1 MSYSAPAKK
10 CPTGL
15 PAWMATF
22 ADLMALLMCFFVLL
36 LSFSEM
42 DVIKFKQIAG
52 SMQMAFGVQRQ
63 VEAKIMPK
71 GTSIIAQEFSPGK
84 PQPTVIEDIRQFTT
98 DDQKDNLDWVQ
109 ADFKEQSPVESPEPG
124 EADQKSP
131 EQPDPQQVMILEELQ
146 QEVAEGLIDID
157 SEPGVTI
164 IRIQEK
170 GSFPSG
176 SASLT
181 ASFEPV
187 IRKIA
192 EVLAATDGDI
202 YVAGHTDDI
211 PISTAR
217 FRSNWELS
225 AARSVTVTHKI
236 LEYSD
241 IDPGR
246 ILVEGHADADPL
258 ESNATAEGRAR
269 NRRVEVIIRRPQ
281 AG

>member
-1 MSYSAPAKK
+1 
-10 CPTGL
+10 
-15 PAWMATF
+15 MATF
-22 ADLMALLMCFFVLL
+22 ADLMALLMCFFLLL

-52 SMQMAFGVQRQ
+52 SMKMAFGVQRQ

-71 GTSIIAQEFSPGK
+71 GTSIIAREFSPGK
-84 PQPTVIEDIRQFTT
+84 PQPTVIQDIRQFTT

-109 ADFKEQSPVESPEPG
+109 AEHKEKSPVDSPEPG
-124 EADQKSP
+124 EADQQAP
-131 EQPDPQQVMILEELQ
+131 EYEDPQQVMVLEELQ

-157 SEPGVTI
+157 TEPGTII

-176 SASLT
+176 RADLT
-181 ASFEPV
+181 DAFEP
-187 IRKIA
+187 IIAKIA
-192 EVLAATDGDI
+192 RVLADTEGDI
-202 YVAGHTDDI
+202 YVAGHTDNI
-211 PISTAR
+211 PISTRR

-236 LEYSD
+236 LDYAD

-246 ILVEGHADADPL
+246 VLVEGHADADPL
-258 ESNATAEGRAR
+258 VRNETPEGRAR
-269 NRRVEVIIRRPQ
+269 NRRVEIIIRQPQ
-281 AG
+281 SG